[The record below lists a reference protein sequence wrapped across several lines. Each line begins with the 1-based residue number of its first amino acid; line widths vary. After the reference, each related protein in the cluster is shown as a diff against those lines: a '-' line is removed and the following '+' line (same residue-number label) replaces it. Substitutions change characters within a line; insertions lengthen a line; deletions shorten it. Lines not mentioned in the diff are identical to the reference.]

1 MGGIQKEKHFVFL
14 NLGMIMPGVVET
26 VWSDWTKGCD
36 AHKVCVIQGAS
47 LSPSSW
53 PWPLCSDSLE
63 SLLGYAWKGGTK
75 EGLAN
80 RHKTGSGAKS

>member
-1 MGGIQKEKHFVFL
+1 MGGIKKEKHFVFL

-47 LSPSSW
+47 
-53 PWPLCSDSLE
+53 
-63 SLLGYAWKGGTK
+63 
-75 EGLAN
+75 
-80 RHKTGSGAKS
+80 